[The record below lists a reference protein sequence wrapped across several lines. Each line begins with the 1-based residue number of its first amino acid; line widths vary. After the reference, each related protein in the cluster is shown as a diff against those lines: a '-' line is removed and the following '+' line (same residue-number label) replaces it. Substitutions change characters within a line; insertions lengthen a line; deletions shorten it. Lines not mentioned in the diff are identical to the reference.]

1 MSKKKMW
8 TYLIIGFIL
17 VFVCASVLVYELGCT
32 NEIYRIEINGRCIS
46 NDSVGNDWSKIY
58 TMDGATIDNSVQVIA
73 PIDTKTRK
81 TVKVKITERDSI
93 PDIASDEITFYL
105 KDSEVKK
112 TTITVTEK
120 NGRYR
125 GNTAVWEIEV
135 SVKFIKKTMKK
146 A

>member
-1 MSKKKMW
+1 MDIFNYKF
-8 TYLIIGFIL
+8 YFGIAC
-17 VFVCASVLVYELGCT
+17 VCVIVYELGCT
-32 NEIYRIEINGRCIS
+32 NGVYRMEINSRCIS

-58 TMDGATIDNSVQVIA
+58 TMDGATIDSSIQVIS
-73 PIDTKTRK
+73 PIDTKMRK
-81 TVKVKITERDSI
+81 TVKVKIIERDSI

-105 KDSEVKK
+105 KDGEVKK
-112 TTITVTEK
+112 TAVTVTEK

-135 SVKFIKKTMKK
+135 SVKLIKKTMKK